1 MWSHH
6 FTENNPQKA
15 VSIGY
20 LMYGLADVW
29 RQTHW
34 ICFHSKGSQ
43 SNLSA
48 NCVAHWN
55 YCEADDYPI
64 SVVCVCVV
72 GFLGG
77 RGGCSC
83 PWWCYVF
90 NLFNDQH
97 WNFKVQY
104 NNKPIFTLCS
114 PMLRNSQMSDEFFNQ
129 DIFISNFSLMIIICL
144 WGTCCKVGWKF
155 QNFDHKMSFIAG
167 GHFQGK

>member
-1 MWSHH
+1 
-6 FTENNPQKA
+6 
-15 VSIGY
+15 
-20 LMYGLADVW
+20 MYGVKLIGFVFTAKVPRVIW
-29 RQTHW
+29 ALIVLHTEITARLMT
-34 ICFHSKGSQ
+34 I
-43 SNLSA
+43 LL
-48 NCVAHWN
+48 VL
-55 YCEADDYPI
+55 
-64 SVVCVCVV
+64 CVCVV

-77 RGGCSC
+77 RGCSC
-83 PWWCYVF
+83 SWRCYVF

>member
-1 MWSHH
+1 
-6 FTENNPQKA
+6 
-15 VSIGY
+15 
-20 LMYGLADVW
+20 MYGVKLIGFVFTAKVPRVIW
-29 RQTHW
+29 ALIVLHTEITARLMT
-34 ICFHSKGSQ
+34 I
-43 SNLSA
+43 LLVL
-48 NCVAHWN
+48 CVR
-55 YCEADDYPI
+55 
-64 SVVCVCVV
+64 VL

-77 RGGCSC
+77 GGCSC

-90 NLFNDQH
+90 NPFNDQH

-114 PMLRNSQMSDEFFNQ
+114 PMLRNSQMLDEFFNQ